1 MDIASCSRQLM
12 ISDFSTTSI
21 DALNLSGSDGLF
33 LLVSRALDRLKP
45 GDIVEISSD
54 NPSVDHDLPAWS
66 RFTAHRYLGKT
77 STNGRAVHRIEKGT
91 AARIL
96 TDHDL
101 DWNNHAKITD
111 GRFDTRSWLVGR
123 TALIREKALPSDG
136 FAPRGAVVETG
147 SPEFPFDVL
156 ERTQAWNESAA
167 DFYDQA
173 RTGYWDASHDIP
185 WNQLVPLDA
194 ELERAIC
201 QLMTFLAEN
210 EYSALYV
217 PAKWIARIHPHF
229 AETILFLSTQVS
241 DEARHIE
248 VFVKRALANGGGL
261 QFSSAST
268 QASLKSLLDQED
280 FIAASFL
287 LSVLGEGTFLDLLRY
302 IERGAPDAVTREIAR
317 RTRIDE
323 TRHVHFALAH
333 IRHALRTDLKLKDTL
348 RRAIT
353 ERASVLSGVKGLNP
367 LVEESLV
374 ILAAGGLSPQNLPE
388 AIRARGELYKTMHE
402 NRVRRLITIG
412 FADREAEELSELHT
426 PNFM

>member
-1 MDIASCSRQLM
+1 MTSGSSEI
-12 ISDFSTTSI
+12 SI
-21 DALNLSGSDGLF
+21 DALGLSGSDGLF
-33 LLVSRALDRLKP
+33 LLISRALDRLKP
-45 GDIVEISSD
+45 GASLQISSD
-54 NPSVDHDLPAWS
+54 NPSVDHDLPAWC
-66 RFTAHRYLGKT
+66 RLTANRYVGK
-77 STNGRAVHRIEKGT
+77 SVSNGRAVHRVEKGS

-96 TDHDL
+96 TDCDL
-101 DWNNHAKITD
+101 DWDNHAKMTN
-111 GRFDTRSWLVGR
+111 GHFDTRAWLIGR
-123 TALIREKALPSDG
+123 TAVIREEALSSDG
-136 FAPRGAVVETG
+136 FAPRGATVETG
-147 SPEFPFDVL
+147 SPEFPFDVVD
-156 ERTQAWNESAA
+156 RTHAWSESAA

-173 RTGYWDASHDIP
+173 RSGYWDASHDIP
-185 WNQLVPLDA
+185 WNDLKPLDD
-194 ELERAIC
+194 ELERAVC

-229 AETILFLSTQVS
+229 AETVLFLSTQVS

-268 QASLKSLLDQED
+268 QASLKSLLDQEE
-280 FIAASFL
+280 FVAASFL

-302 IERGAPDAVTREIAR
+302 IERHAPEAVTRDIAR

-333 IRHALRTDLKLKDTL
+333 IRQALRTDIRIKDML

-374 ILAAGGLSPQNLPE
+374 ILAAGGLSPGRLPE
-388 AIRARGELYKTMHE
+388 AIRSRAELYQTMHE
-402 NRVRRLITIG
+402 NRVRRLVTIG
-412 FADREAEELSELHT
+412 FAEREAEELSELHT

>member
-1 MDIASCSRQLM
+1 M
-12 ISDFSTTSI
+12 ISDSSAISI
-21 DALNLSGSDGLF
+21 DALGLSGSDGLF
-33 LLVSRALDRLKP
+33 LLISRALDRLKP
-45 GDIVEISSD
+45 GAVLEISSD

-66 RFTAHRYLGKT
+66 RFTANRYVGRSL
-77 STNGRAVHRIEKGT
+77 SNGRAVHRIEKGF

-96 TDHDL
+96 TDCEL
-101 DWNNHAKITD
+101 DWDNHAKITN
-111 GRFDTRSWLVGR
+111 GHFDTRAWLIGR
-123 TALIREKALPSDG
+123 TAVIREKALRSDG
-136 FAPRGAVVETG
+136 FAPRGATVETG
-147 SPEFPFDVL
+147 SPEFPFDVID
-156 ERTQAWNESAA
+156 RTHAWNESAA

-173 RTGYWDASHDIP
+173 RSGYWDAARDIP
-185 WNQLVPLDA
+185 WNDLVPLDE

-229 AETILFLSTQVS
+229 AETVLFLSTQVS

-268 QASLKSLLDQED
+268 QASLKSLLDQEE
-280 FIAASFL
+280 FVAASFL

-302 IERGAPDAVTREIAR
+302 IERHAPEAVTREIAR

-333 IRHALRTDLKLKDTL
+333 IRHALRTDVRIKDML
-348 RRAIT
+348 RHAIT
-353 ERASVLSGVKGLNP
+353 ERASVLSGIKGLNP

-374 ILAAGGLSPQNLPE
+374 ILAAGGLSPHNLPE
-388 AIRARGELYKTMHE
+388 AIRRRAELYQTMHE
-402 NRVRRLITIG
+402 NRVRRLVTIG
-412 FADREAEELSELHT
+412 FDQREAEELSELHT

>member
-1 MDIASCSRQLM
+1 M
-12 ISDFSTTSI
+12 ISDFSMTNI
-21 DALNLSGSDGLF
+21 NALDLSGEDGLF

-45 GDIVEISSD
+45 GDILQISSD

-66 RFTAHRYLGKT
+66 RLTANRYHGKT
-77 STNGRAVHRIEKGT
+77 SANGRAVHCVEKGS
-91 AARIL
+91 AVRVL
-96 TDHDL
+96 TDCDL
-101 DWNNHAKITD
+101 DWNNHAQIIND
-111 GRFDTRSWLVGR
+111 RFDTRAWLVGR
-123 TALIREKALPSDG
+123 TAVIREKALPSDG

-156 ERTQAWNESAA
+156 DRTHAWSESAA

-173 RTGYWDASHDIP
+173 RTGYWASHQIP
-185 WNQLVPLDA
+185 WNKLVPLDA
-194 ELERAIC
+194 ELERAVC

-229 AETILFLSTQVS
+229 AETVLFLSTQVS

-268 QASLKSLLDQED
+268 QASLKSLLDQEE

-302 IERGAPDAVTREIAR
+302 IERHAPEGVTREIAR

-323 TRHVHFALAH
+323 TRHVHFALTH
-333 IRHALRTDLKLKDTL
+333 IRHALRADIKIKDTL
-348 RRAIT
+348 RRAIS

-374 ILAAGGLSPQNLPE
+374 ILAAGGLAPPDLPD
-388 AIRARGELYKTMHE
+388 AFRSRSELYKTMHE

-412 FADREAEELSELHT
+412 FGEREAEELSELHT